1 MRDQYAGDIS
11 DYLKFAFLR
20 AVAGG
25 YEKLG
30 MAWYYLP
37 GHDGRPD
44 GQHREYLEQPVWAA
58 LDDPLHLALQNLPQ
72 RTVASL
78 ESLKIWPKATSFHR
92 APVGAPTRPEWVE
105 SMVADLD
112 ESDLIFLDPDNG
124 LGQHRNKHAH
134 VADLMAL
141 QRPRRAM
148 AIIKFPGRNMS
159 HAMQISSLHQQLFD
173 AGFREPI
180 TLSTCVSIVGQNG
193 RTVPRHRF
201 FTLVD
206 GTNQAR
212 QRVSAF
218 AARLNSLPP
227 AARVSAHCVI

>member
-20 AVAGG
+20 AVAP
-25 YEKLG
+25 EFKIIG

-44 GQHREYLEQPVWAA
+44 GQHLEYLEQDEWAELDSPLYIA
-58 LDDPLHLALQNLPQ
+58 LGNLPQ

-78 ESLKIWPKATSFHR
+78 ERLDFWPAATHFHR
-92 APVGAPTRPEWVE
+92 TPVGTPTRAAWVD

-124 LGQHRNKHAH
+124 LGRHRTKHAR
-134 VADLMAL
+134 VADIVAL
-141 QRPRRAM
+141 RRPRRAF
-148 AIIKFPGRNMS
+148 AIIKFPGR
-159 HAMQISSLHQQLFD
+159 HATHAIQIASLHQQLINN
-173 AGFREPI
+173 GFREPI
-180 TLSTCVSIVGQNG
+180 TVSTCVCIAGRNG
-193 RTVPRHRF
+193 LQIPRHRF

-206 GTNQAR
+206 GSNQAR
-212 QRVSAF
+212 QQVYAF
-218 AARLNSLPP
+218 AGRLNSLPP
-227 AARVSAHCVI
+227 AIRASAYCVT